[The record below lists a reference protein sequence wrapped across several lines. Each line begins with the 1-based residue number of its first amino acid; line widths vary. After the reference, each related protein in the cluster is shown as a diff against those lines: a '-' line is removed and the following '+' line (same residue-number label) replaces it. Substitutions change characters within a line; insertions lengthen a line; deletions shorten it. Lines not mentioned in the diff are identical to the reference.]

1 MKNIDGEY
9 LPKGEFAAKE
19 LIRKRKKHRMLK
31 KWWKRKYFKL
41 KQKYDPVGTVP
52 MAKALVLQK
61 FVLQQKQPH
70 SGLIKCV
77 RVQLVKNGKV
87 VGAYV
92 PDDGTINFIEEHDE
106 VTIQGMGG
114 SQRGQM
120 GSIPGLKYR
129 VIALN
134 GTDIYQIVK
143 GKKEK
148 PKR

>member
-1 MKNIDGEY
+1 MPN
-9 LPKGEFAAKE
+9 GEFAAKE
-19 LIRKRKKHRMLK
+19 LIKKRKKQRMLN

-41 KQKYDPVGTVP
+41 KKKFDPVGTVP

-77 RVQLVKNGKV
+77 RVQLIKNGKV

-92 PDDGTINFIEEHDE
+92 PYDGSINMIEEHDE

-129 VIALN
+129 VIAVN
-134 GTDIYQIVK
+134 GADIFEVVK
-143 GKKEK
+143 GRKEK

>member
-1 MKNIDGEY
+1 
-9 LPKGEFAAKE
+9 
-19 LIRKRKKHRMLK
+19 MLN

-41 KQKYDPVGTVP
+41 KKKFDPVGTVP
-52 MAKALVLQK
+52 MAKGLVLQK

-92 PDDGTINFIEEHDE
+92 PYDGTINFIEEHDE

-129 VIALN
+129 VIAIN
-134 GTDIYQIVK
+134 GVDAFQIVK

>member
-1 MKNIDGEY
+1 MPN
-9 LPKGEFAAKE
+9 GEFAAKE
-19 LIRKRKKHRMLK
+19 LIKKRKRQRMLN
-31 KWWKRKYFKL
+31 KWWKRRRFKL
-41 KQKYDPVGTVP
+41 KQRFDPMGTVP

-77 RVQLVKNGKV
+77 RVQLIKNGKV

-92 PDDGTINFIEEHDE
+92 PYDGAINMIEEHDE
-106 VTIQGMGG
+106 VTIEGMGG

-129 VIALN
+129 VIAVN
-134 GTDIYQIVK
+134 GADLFLVVK
-143 GKKEK
+143 GKIEK

>member
-1 MKNIDGEY
+1 MAN
-9 LPKGEFAAKE
+9 GEFAGLK
-19 LIRKRKKHRMLK
+19 LIKSRKKDRLLK
-31 KWWKRKYFKL
+31 KSWKRKYFKL
-41 KQKYDPVGTVP
+41 KQKYDAVGTVP
-52 MAKALVLQK
+52 MARALVLQK

-77 RVQLVKNGKV
+77 RVQLIKNGKV

-92 PDDGTINFIEEHDE
+92 PYDGAINFIEEHDE
-106 VTIQGMGG
+106 VMIQGLGG

-129 VIALN
+129 VIGVN
-134 GTDIYQIVK
+134 GADLFQVVK
-143 GKKEK
+143 GRIEK

>member
-1 MKNIDGEY
+1 M
-9 LPKGEFAAKE
+9 PKGEFAAKE
-19 LIRKRKKHRMLK
+19 LQRKRKKQRLLK
-31 KWWKRKYFKL
+31 KWWKRRYFKL
-41 KQKYDPVGTVP
+41 KQKYDPVGCVP

-87 VGAYV
+87 VGAFV
-92 PDDGTINFIEEHDE
+92 PYDGSINCIEEHDE
-106 VTIQGMGG
+106 VTIQGLGG

-120 GSIPGLKYR
+120 GCIPGLKYK
-129 VIALN
+129 VIKVN
-134 GTDIYQIVK
+134 GADIFEVVK
-143 GKKEK
+143 GRKEK

>member
-1 MKNIDGEY
+1 MLC
-9 LPKGEFAAKE
+9 LPNGEFAAKE
-19 LIRKRKKHRMLK
+19 LVRKRKKQRLLN
-31 KWWKRKYFKL
+31 KWWKRRYFKL

-52 MAKALVLQK
+52 MAKALVLKK

-77 RVQLVKNGKV
+77 RVQLIKNGKI

-92 PDDGTINFIEEHDE
+92 PFDGSINMIEEHDE

-120 GSIPGLKYR
+120 GCIPGLKYR
-129 VIALN
+129 VIAVN
-134 GTDIYQIVK
+134 GADIFQVVK

>member
-1 MKNIDGEY
+1 MA
-9 LPKGEFAAKE
+9 KGEFAALKMVKK
-19 LIRKRKKHRMLK
+19 RKRERMLK
-31 KWWKRKYFKL
+31 KWWKRKKFKL
-41 KQKYDPVGTVP
+41 KQKYDAMGTVP
-52 MAKALVLQK
+52 MAKGLVLQK
-61 FVLQQKQPH
+61 FPLQQKQPH

-77 RVQLVKNGKV
+77 RVQLIKNGKV

-92 PDDGTINFIEEHDE
+92 PYDGSINMIEEHDE

-129 VIALN
+129 VIAVN
-134 GTDIYQIVK
+134 GADLFQVVK
-143 GKKEK
+143 GKIEK

>member
-1 MKNIDGEY
+1 M
-9 LPKGEFAAKE
+9 PKGEFAAKE
-19 LIRKRKKHRMLK
+19 LIKKRKKHRMLN

-41 KQKYDPVGTVP
+41 KKKFDPVGTVP
-52 MAKALVLQK
+52 MAKGLVLQK

-92 PDDGTINFIEEHDE
+92 PYDGTINFIEEHDE

-129 VIALN
+129 VIAIN
-134 GTDIYQIVK
+134 GVDAFQIVK
-143 GKKEK
+143 GKKGK

>member
-1 MKNIDGEY
+1 M
-9 LPKGEFAAKE
+9 PKGEFAAKE
-19 LIRKRKKHRMLK
+19 LIRKRKKQRMLNK
-31 KWWKRKYFKL
+31 AWKRKYFKL
-41 KQKYDPVGTVP
+41 KKKFDPVGTVP

-77 RVQLVKNGKV
+77 RVQLIKNGKV

-92 PDDGTINFIEEHDE
+92 PYDGAINVIEEHDE
-106 VTIQGMGG
+106 VTVQGMGG

-129 VIALN
+129 VIAVN
-134 GTDIYQIVK
+134 GADLFQVVK
-143 GKKEK
+143 GKMEK

>member
-1 MKNIDGEY
+1 M
-9 LPKGEFAAKE
+9 PKGEFAAKE
-19 LIRKRKKHRMLK
+19 LIKKRKKHRMLN

-41 KQKYDPVGTVP
+41 KKKFDPVGTVP
-52 MAKALVLQK
+52 MAKGLVLQK

-92 PDDGTINFIEEHDE
+92 PYDGTINFIEEHDE
-106 VTIQGMGG
+106 VTVQGMGG

-129 VIALN
+129 VIAIN
-134 GTDIYQIVK
+134 GVDAFQIVK

>member
-1 MKNIDGEY
+1 M
-9 LPKGEFAAKE
+9 PKGEFAAKE
-19 LIRKRKKHRMLK
+19 LIRKRKRYRMLK

-41 KQKYDPVGTVP
+41 KAKYDPVGTVP

-92 PDDGTINFIEEHDE
+92 PYDGTINFIEEHDE

-129 VIALN
+129 VIAVN

>member
-1 MKNIDGEY
+1 
-9 LPKGEFAAKE
+9 
-19 LIRKRKKHRMLK
+19 MLN

-41 KQKYDPVGTVP
+41 KKKYDPVGTVP

-77 RVQLVKNGKV
+77 RVQLIKNGKV

-92 PDDGTINFIEEHDE
+92 PYDGSINMIEEHDE

-114 SQRGQM
+114 
-120 GSIPGLKYR
+120 
-129 VIALN
+129 
-134 GTDIYQIVK
+134 
-143 GKKEK
+143 
-148 PKR
+148 

>member
-1 MKNIDGEY
+1 M
-9 LPKGEFAAKE
+9 PKGEFAAKE
-19 LIRKRKKHRMLK
+19 LIKKRKKHRMLN

-41 KQKYDPVGTVP
+41 KKKFDPVGTVP
-52 MAKALVLQK
+52 MAKGLVLQK

-92 PDDGTINFIEEHDE
+92 PYDGTINFIEEHDE

-129 VIALN
+129 VIAIN
-134 GTDIYQIVK
+134 GVDAFQIVK